1 MPVKILVIN
10 SGSSSV
16 KIKAFEASGLLQV
29 ATGKVER
36 IGESRGNAKYIWIEG
51 AQKKQVAAD
60 DIEFSTHLNAFK
72 WLFDQLRNTAVI
84 NSTEDLIAVGHRVVH
99 GGEYF
104 KGPTSVDDETIKQIK
119 SLASLAPL
127 HIPSNIQG
135 IEIVSGMFQGVK
147 QVAVFDTA
155 FHQSMPPSAYL
166 YALPYKYYTS
176 YGIRRYG
183 FHGTSHSYVAKEA
196 SIHLG
201 KSLNDLN
208 LITLH
213 LGNGS
218 SAAAIKSGQCVDT
231 SMGMTPLEGLIMGT
245 RCGSIDPSLCFHL
258 LKTLNVSSDE
268 LEYLLNNCSGLLGI
282 CGTNDMREIES
293 KAEEG
298 DELSKLAIRMYCYSI
313 RKAIGAYYAVLGSI
327 DSLVFTGGI
336 GENSATVRQHALEG
350 MQCIGLAI
358 DKLRNHEIF
367 DELMEIQLDGTTKI
381 LTIKTNEEKEIARQI
396 KEYAKV

>member
-1 MPVKILVIN
+1 VKILVIN

-16 KIKAFEASGLLQV
+16 KIKAFEASGLVQV

-36 IGESRGNAKYIWIEG
+36 IGESQGNAKYIWMKG
-51 AQKKQVAAD
+51 AEKKQVAED

-72 WLFDQLRNTAVI
+72 WLFDQLRKTAVI
-84 NSTEDLIAVGHRVVH
+84 NSTKDLIAVGHRVVH

-104 KGPTSVDDETIKQIK
+104 KGPASVDNETINQIK
-119 SLASLAPL
+119 SLTSLAPL

-147 QVAVFDTA
+147 QVAVFDTS

-196 SIHLG
+196 SNHLG

-218 SAAAIKSGQCVDT
+218 SAAAIKSGRCVDT

-258 LKTLNVSSDE
+258 QKTLNISSDKV
-268 LEYLLNNCSGLLGI
+268 EYLLNNCSGLLGI
-282 CGTNDMREIES
+282 CGTNDMREVEN
-293 KAEEG
+293 KAGEG
-298 DELSKLAIRMYCYSI
+298 DELSELAISMYCYSI
-313 RKAIGAYYAVLGSI
+313 RKVIGSYYAVLGSI
-327 DSLVFTGGI
+327 DALVFTGGI
-336 GENSATVRQHALEG
+336 GENSAIVRQRALERL
-350 MQCIGLAI
+350 QCIGLGI
-358 DKLRNHEIF
+358 DKLRNHEIY
-367 DELMEIQLDGTTKI
+367 DEIMEIQANDSTKI
-381 LTIKTNEEKEIARQI
+381 FIIKTNEEKEIARQI
-396 KEYAKV
+396 KEYIKA